1 MSSAKSGDPLV
12 FTAAWSGYTSELAVH
27 TLHAPAV
34 PTLIVCVHSD
44 RHISGHN
51 GAQVPGVPQLVQS
64 SEVFHSVVS
73 CRRAWLMVLPCSLLA
88 TLTRANESWTDYTY
102 FIIYHSNNIRW
113 ALQIMKPLILQSSPL
128 PLYYLVP
135 LRHKYL
141 PQHPVLEHP
150 QPMFLPQCDRPSST
164 AMQNNRQLYG
174 SVYFSIYVFG

>member
-1 MSSAKSGDPLV
+1 MYGTPYDLQRFYNTKFIYNYTKIVGLV
-12 FTAAWSGYTSELAVH
+12 MLLPVIVSKLWIKTSNIGSLY
-27 TLHAPAV
+27 
-34 PTLIVCVHSD
+34 
-44 RHISGHN
+44 
-51 GAQVPGVPQLVQS
+51 GA
-64 SEVFHSVVS
+64 
-73 CRRAWLMVLPCSLLA
+73 
-88 TLTRANESWTDYTY
+88 Y